1 MKKLIRSLVLLLTFT
16 PALAVANPFRTRFV
30 CVPSVAPDQ
39 MALEF
44 KVRDSG
50 QCVEGERYLE
60 VLPQADGSVL
70 LLPVQDA
77 LTPEQARDLE
87 NYRRYFGGEGG
98 AGN

>member
-1 MKKLIRSLVLLLTFT
+1 MKKLIRALIFLLTIAAA
-16 PALAVANPFRTRFV
+16 PVGAHPFRTRFV
-30 CVPSVAPDQ
+30 CVPTVAPDR
-39 MALEF
+39 MALDF

-70 LLPVQDA
+70 LLPVQDT

-87 NYRRYFGGEGG
+87 NYRRYFGGQGG
-98 AGN
+98 AAN